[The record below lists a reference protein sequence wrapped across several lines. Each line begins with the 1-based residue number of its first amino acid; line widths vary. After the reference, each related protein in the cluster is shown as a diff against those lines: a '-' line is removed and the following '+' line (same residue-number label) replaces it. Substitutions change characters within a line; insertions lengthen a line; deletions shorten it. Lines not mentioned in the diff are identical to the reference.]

1 MKDYTNYIW
10 IFGSLVD
17 IGPKFEPLR
26 PTTLQFHCNSRE
38 LRELWKLETPLNCW
52 PTYKKRNHHSPPRQE
67 CPKPDSVVLY
77 SNSTKSIT
85 TYLTCVMHESIEQM
99 LQQIKQLFL
108 TLTQTKPDRVVF
120 FFFFFERNKSC
131 WVEFQILVQS
141 LCIYLHELLYSG
153 VQLIWKFNST
163 TTLKKKALFME
174 MWVSPLDASRR

>member
-52 PTYKKRNHHSPPRQE
+52 PTYKKRNHHSTPRQE

-120 FFFFFERNKSC
+120 FFFFWKKQIMLGWIPNLSPKSLYLFT
-131 WVEFQILVQS
+131 WTFIFWSSIDLKIQLHHHPQKEGTLYGNVSFTFR
-141 LCIYLHELLYSG
+141 CI
-153 VQLIWKFNST
+153 
-163 TTLKKKALFME
+163 
-174 MWVSPLDASRR
+174 